1 MGARTRAG
9 TRIEKKVGGGR
20 EKEADN
26 LGTFETVMGMGWQT
40 REGGR
45 CQ

>member
-20 EKEADN
+20 EKETDN

-40 REGGR
+40 REGGQ